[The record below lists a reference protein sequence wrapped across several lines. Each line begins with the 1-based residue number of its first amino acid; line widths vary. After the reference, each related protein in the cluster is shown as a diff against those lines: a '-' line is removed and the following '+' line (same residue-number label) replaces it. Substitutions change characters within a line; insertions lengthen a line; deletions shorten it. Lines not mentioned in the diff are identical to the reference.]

1 MYILSTKAKFDS
13 AHFLKDYDGKCAN
26 IHGHRWTVAVD
37 VGSEELQKEGPFR
50 GMVVDFSKLKDDLR
64 AETERLDHTLIYE
77 EGSLLQETLDAF
89 NKQGFRICAFNGR
102 PTAEN
107 LAKYFF
113 DYMASKGY
121 KVLKVSV
128 FETPDNMASYT
139 ESVGI

>member
-13 AHFLKDYDGKCAN
+13 AHFLNDYDGKCAN
-26 IHGHRWTVAVD
+26 IHGHRWTVTVD

-64 AETERLDHTLIYE
+64 EETDRFDHTLIYE
-77 EGSLLQETLDAF
+77 EGSLLPETLAAF
-89 NKQGFRICAFNGR
+89 DKQGFRCVEFAGR

-107 LAKYFF
+107 LAKHFYDF
-113 DYMASKGY
+113 MKTKGY
-121 KVLKVSV
+121 RVLKVSV

-139 ESVGI
+139 E